1 MAKRDTTFQVK
12 KELTGVVARGLNN
25 FYVPEKREVVSPEA
39 KELVNSLSAIVPTL
53 QQYDNTKYEI
63 KKTEEEIKGALAF
76 KKNNELDFKKAVK
89 DGLIPEGANP
99 HFIIAYNQAELQ
111 NKGSEFQM
119 RIKELIAKEKGKF
132 LNDTNP
138 NGLNT
143 FISQELTKYMEEN
156 NIDGYAQDDIVNHFI
171 PKVDAIENE
180 MKNNISTEKMAL
192 IQENAK
198 REISINFRNTIIDGL
213 NINDENSNFN
223 IIGEILNDK
232 LKNFSNVTDINT
244 LNDIA
249 IENIIL
255 LADEKNNT
263 DLLEIAYNIPTAGG
277 QSLGDIP
284 AYKALLVE
292 AEDRIEKDIVSDLKL
307 ATYFREEDL
316 KRRTRESAD
325 NFVTLLG
332 TGEIKSK
339 QDLANFII
347 NNEITEASIKTLLQN
362 YYENDIEFKNK
373 ALVEDQNEINKIE
386 EAIFNNPY
394 NEQYIKSLITTA
406 IAKNDIKSSTAQL
419 LTNKIKE
426 TIDNSQDT
434 LMVSK
439 ISSFNQL
446 FEKGAKLILKG
457 EYVAGTDPIFA
468 ESNFRLTFQQ
478 KAIELVT
485 IVNSDPSILP
495 QDKQSVF
502 NELLTKEYQRQIT
515 IYFDSSLAQANE
527 RKNEASKTVEQIKKD
542 EAEDDAKYT
551 EFNNFFNGTQGG
563 KIDD

>member
-232 LKNFSNVTDINT
+232 LKNLSNVTDINT